1 MQSILS
7 RSVRRFG
14 RANGASG
21 VQSRDPL
28 TLDQIR
34 ETAPSVFAEGRH
46 QSRSNRYTYIPT
58 SQIVEHLMQSDYG
71 VFAVNQGGSR
81 DEEKRGFTKHMLR
94 FRPLSQVLQVGGTHN
109 EIVLLNSHDG
119 TSAYRLM
126 AGVFRLVCSN
136 GLIVADSLVSDIR
149 VKHSGDILADVARGV
164 DDMRDQLPR
173 IGDRVQAMQAIT
185 MSPPEA
191 TAFADA
197 ALTVKYGTE
206 PAPITAGQLLSVRR
220 ADDRPATLW
229 NTLNTVQENVIRGG
243 NHYRRETRD
252 DAGRLTAV
260 QRRTTQPVNSVDG
273 QTSLNRAL
281 WTLAEKMAEL
291 KTGIPAAAA

>member
-21 VQSRDPL
+21 IQSRDPL

-46 QSRSNRYTYIPT
+46 QSRSDRYTYIPT
-58 SQIVEHLMQSDYG
+58 SQIVEHLMGADYG

-81 DEEKRGFTKHMLR
+81 DDEKRGYTKHMLR

-149 VKHSGDILADVARGV
+149 IKHSGNILEEVARGV
-164 DDMRDQLPR
+164 DDMKDQLPR
-173 IGDRVQAMQAIT
+173 IGDRVQRFQAIE
-185 MSPPEA
+185 MGRPEQE
-191 TAFADA
+191 AFAEA
-197 ALTVKYGTE
+197 ALTVKYNGE
-206 PAPITAGQLLSVRR
+206 APPITAGQLLSVRR
-220 ADDRPATLW
+220 QDDRPATLW
-229 NTLNTVQENVIRGG
+229 NTLNTVQENTIRGG

-252 DAGRLTAV
+252 ETGRLTRV

-281 WTLAEKMAEL
+281 WTLAERMAEL
-291 KTGIPAAAA
+291 KTTAQAA